1 MGNTGFKTESR
12 IFYLLDLQND
22 TVLKS
27 MSELII
33 CLHICMSNE

>member
-27 MSELII
+27 MSQINIMILI
-33 CLHICMSNE
+33 

>member
-1 MGNTGFKTESR
+1 MGNTEFKTESR

-27 MSELII
+27 MSESI
-33 CLHICMSNE
+33 S